1 MQNEKGSFT
10 NSLGFVMAA
19 AGSAV
24 GLGNIWRFPYL
35 AAKNGG
41 GLFLLVYILLVVT
54 FGFSLLVTEVTIGR
68 KTKKCSLLAYGK
80 VNPKWKWLGSLAT
93 IIPFLII
100 SYYGVIGGWVLKYFT
115 VYVTGDGNDASS
127 NTYFSEFLSQ
137 PVEPIIF
144 MTVFILVT
152 AFIVFRGINNGVER
166 LSKIIMPILMLI
178 IIGISIFTLTMSYTN
193 DQGVTTTGIDGL
205 LAYIVPDLS
214 DITFG
219 KFMHVLLDAMGQ
231 LFFSISVACGVMV
244 SFGSY
249 MNDKDNLIKSVGQI
263 EIFDTFVAF
272 MAGIMVIVPLFIT
285 QGREGMNAS
294 GPSLLFVS
302 LPNVFS
308 SLGTVGLILGGAF
321 FIMVFFAAITSS
333 VALMEGII
341 SAFTEKY
348 NLSRKKAVII
358 ETIIVLVIGACV
370 CLGYNLL
377 YFDIDLPNGSDGQLL
392 DIIDYISNYIM
403 MPLVALFT
411 CILIGWIAKPQFV
424 IDEATKNGEKFK
436 RRRIFTIMI
445 KYIAPVLL
453 IVLFL
458 QSIGII

>member
-1 MQNEKGSFT
+1 MQNEKGSFS

-41 GLFLLVYILLVVT
+41 GLFLVIYIILVAT
-54 FGFSLLVTEVTIGR
+54 FGFSLLITEVTIGR

-80 VNPKWKWLGSLAT
+80 VNPKWKWLGSFAT

-115 VYVTGDGNDASS
+115 LYVTGQGSDASS
-127 NTYFSEFLSQ
+127 KTYFSEFLSH

-144 MTVFILVT
+144 MVVFILVT
-152 AFIVFRGINNGVER
+152 AFIVFRGVNNGVEK
-166 LSKIIMPILMLI
+166 LSKIIMPILFLL

-193 DQGVTTTGIDGL
+193 DQGITTTGIDGL
-205 LAYIVPDLS
+205 IAYIVPDLS
-214 DITFG
+214 DITFS

-244 SFGSY
+244 TFGSY
-249 MNDKDNLIKSVGQI
+249 MKDKDNIIKSVGQI
-263 EIFDTFVAF
+263 EFFDTFVAI
-272 MAGIMVIVPLFIT
+272 MAGVMVIVPLFIT
-285 QGREGMNAS
+285 QGREGMNES

-333 VALMEGII
+333 VSLMEAVI

-348 NLSRKKAVII
+348 NISRKKAVII
-358 ETIIVLVIGACV
+358 ETIIALGVGACV

-377 YFDIDLPNGSDGQLL
+377 YFDIELPNGSSGQIL
-392 DIIDYISNYIM
+392 DIIDYISNYII
-403 MPLVALFT
+403 MPIVALFT
-411 CILIGWIAKPQFV
+411 CILIGWIVKPKYI
-424 IDEATKNGEKFK
+424 IDEATRNGEKFK
-436 RRRIFTIMI
+436 RSRIYSVMTKF
-445 KYIAPVLL
+445 IAPLLL
-453 IVLFL
+453 IILFI
-458 QSIGII
+458 QSLGII